1 LSKTKYLVDKIS
13 RRNGNNLKFF
23 FGLLVDFI
31 GEFDYKNTIKK
42 NENERW
48 MKTMSRIMNC
58 IFTQK
63 KIKNGVKELEYV
75 FEQIV

>member
-1 LSKTKYLVDKIS
+1 MSKTKYHVDKIS
-13 RRNGNNLKFF
+13 KRNGNNLKFF

-31 GEFDYKNTIKK
+31 GEYDYKNTIKK

-48 MKTMSRIMNC
+48 MKTMSHIMSC

-63 KIKNGVKELEYV
+63 KIKKWCKRIRIC
-75 FEQIV
+75 F